1 MRFLIQKA
9 AAPEKQADR
18 KWGFSLVEVV
28 VAVGI
33 FAVAVLSI
41 VGLLLPNTKSVAD
54 GIDADVAQRLGENI
68 QFERA
73 RYGFANVVAALP
85 SPYNANRKI
94 YMVATKDGSRVLVTG
109 EDPYQAWSD
118 TYGTYDPESAGN
130 YNSVAAADALAAEND
145 LITDSSPGVP
155 PGIAFRDRFFLIEVS
170 WPDGHPQYQNNLGF
184 MPLNVRVLW
193 PYRLPNGPAN
203 PSSSSKYNDRT
214 DLPWLV
220 VAPAGHSSMLFNAAL
235 TP

>member
-1 MRFLIQKA
+1 MSFLTKTVFS
-9 AAPEKQADR
+9 EGLDR
-18 KWGFSLVEVV
+18 KGGFSLVEVV

-54 GIDADVAQRLGENI
+54 SIDADVAQRLGENI
-68 QFERA
+68 QFELA
-73 RYGFANVVAALP
+73 RYGFANVAAALP
-85 SPYNANRKI
+85 APYNANRKI

-109 EDPYQAWSD
+109 EDPFQAWSD

-130 YNSVAAADALAAEND
+130 YNTVASTETAENA
-145 LITDSSPGVP
+145 LITDSSPGNP

-170 WPDGHPQYQNNLGF
+170 WPDGHPQYKTNVGF
-184 MPLNVRVLW
+184 MPLNVRLLW

-203 PSSSSKYNDRT
+203 PTGSSKYNDRT
-214 DLPWLV
+214 NLPWLV
-220 VAPAGHSSMLFNAAL
+220 VAPAGHSSMLFNVAL
-235 TP
+235 IP